1 LASNVDGL
9 LLPILNIAVSLLV
22 VRITSPALW
31 GEFVQVM
38 IVVQLGVH
46 IMAWG
51 NKEYLLRA
59 FSLRPA
65 QVAQQ
70 WQASL
75 ATRAVLLGAFV
86 LVVMALGWPVQ
97 TSLLVIVWAV
107 ASLAHQ
113 AFDALIAYRRD
124 FVYASLVEASGLL
137 AMVTAI
143 IAIGSGLSLDSLIA
157 IFAVATLCKAVA
169 LWPRYE
175 RHAYGDRARGWSGR
189 FDRGYFRAAFPF
201 FLLGFSGMLQSRV
214 DLYCVSLF
222 LPRSEVGQYQV
233 FINLLIYIQS
243 IANFVLAPF
252 IRTLYRLQRDATP
265 RIAIRLFAFGLLLL
279 PVALAAAYFVLTR
292 LYQFEVSPLYM
303 VAGAFF
309 VAPIYLYL
317 PIIYGLYRAEAQ
329 ASVLQ
334 VNLLGIAANLLLNLT
349 LLPRLGMLGTL
360 LAAAAAQWLMLLS
373 YLWLWRRLMSRHP
386 KGNPARALP

>member
-9 LLPILNIAVSLLV
+9 LLPVLNIAVSLLV

-46 IMAWG
+46 ILAWG

-59 FSLRPA
+59 FSLRPD

-86 LVVMALGWPVQ
+86 LVVIALGWPVHR
-97 TSLLVIVWAV
+97 SLLVIVWAV

-113 AFDALIAYRRD
+113 AYDALIAYRRD
-124 FVYASLVEASGLL
+124 FVYASLVESGGLI
-137 AMVTAI
+137 ATVAAI
-143 IAIGSGLSLDSLIA
+143 ITIGSGLSLDLLIA
-157 IFAVATLCKAVA
+157 IFAAATLCKAVA

-175 RHAYGDRARGWSGR
+175 RHAFGDRAKGWSGR

-243 IANFVLAPF
+243 VANFVLAPF
-252 IRTLYRLQRDATP
+252 IRTLYRLQRDAIPT
-265 RIAIRLFAFGLLLL
+265 IAIRLFAFGLLLL

-292 LYQFEVSPLYM
+292 LYHFEVPPFYM
-303 VAGAFF
+303 AAGAFF

-317 PIIYGLYRAEAQ
+317 PIIYGLYRGGEQ
-329 ASVLQ
+329 TNVLR
-334 VNLLGIAANLLLNLT
+334 VNLLGIVANLLLNLT
-349 LLPRLGMLGTL
+349 LLPQLAMLGAL
-360 LAAAAAQWLMLLS
+360 IAAAAAQWLMLLS
-373 YLWLWRRLMSRHP
+373 YLWLWRRL